1 MRNAAHWRLWFPLA
15 ASFVVYLTPLAGPHA
30 VWLLGETL
38 LSGLTRGGSGRSG
51 AWVATEVA
59 VALAAQ
65 AIVAALLAWCV
76 RGRGLRLLL
85 LVPAFPI
92 MMAGLEYLYLVA
104 IPTRFLIEGETTP
117 ERLDLVER
125 CVVPDASLL
134 SVRTPVSL
142 PAQRFREWWAQRSDG
157 RYVTVSIPG
166 CESTTPKLPQPTVQ
180 PGGHADFLLA
190 PIYAVRSATL
200 FERTDIAAGTRSW
213 WRLSEGGARFDRL
226 PTPESQ
232 IDAPVLSNDGTALAW
247 IETLPARDGPAGHR
261 LHVRSVTSARSET
274 TISMA
279 GLPPASYVIVEY
291 DRVAGEIGLWT
302 DGRLATIDRSGRVV
316 RQSAPVAAIRP
327 QAGTYL
333 RSGDGWLAWDAYR
346 DADPY
351 WLAWSTAGGAGR
363 RRVPLGRSVTS
374 AAVDDSGR
382 FIAVSTTTTVSVGAV
397 RDAVYV
403 FDARDGSEVFRR
415 YLPTYTRSTVA
426 FFDGG
431 WFAYS
436 DSAGTHLL
444 RMPR

>member
-1 MRNAAHWRLWFPLA
+1 MRNAAHWRLWFPIA
-15 ASFVVYLTPLAGPHA
+15 ASFVVYVTPLAGPHA

-38 LSGLTRGGSGRSG
+38 ISGLTRGAGGRSG
-51 AWVATEVA
+51 AWVATEIA
-59 VALAAQ
+59 VALGAQ
-65 AIVAALLAWCV
+65 AIAAALLAWCL
-76 RGRGLRLLL
+76 RGRGMRLLV

-92 MMAGLEYLYLVA
+92 MMAGLEYVYLVA

-125 CVVPDASLL
+125 CVVPDASLI
-134 SVRTPVSL
+134 SVRTPVNL

-166 CESTTPKLPQPTVQ
+166 CESIAPKLPQPTVQ
-180 PGGHADFLLA
+180 AGGHADFLLA
-190 PIYAVRSATL
+190 PIYAVRGSTL
-200 FERTDIAAGTRSW
+200 FERTDVAAGTRSW
-213 WRLSEGGARFDRL
+213 WRLSDGGARFERL
-226 PTPESQ
+226 PVPDTQ

-247 IETLPARDGPAGHR
+247 IETLPARDAPAAHR
-261 LHVRSVTSARSET
+261 LHLRSVRSARSDT

-279 GLPPASYVIVEY
+279 ALPPASYVIVEY
-291 DRVAGEIGLWT
+291 DRASGEIGLWN
-302 DGRLATIDRSGRVV
+302 DGRLTTIDRSGALV
-316 RQSAPVAAIRP
+316 RQSAPVAPIRP

-351 WLAWSTAGGAGR
+351 WLAWSTAAGAGR

-374 AAVDDSGR
+374 AAVDDSGQ
-382 FIAVSTTTTVSVGAV
+382 FIAVSTTTTVSLGAV

-403 FDARDGSEVFRR
+403 FDARDDSEVFRR

-436 DSAGTHLL
+436 DLAGTHVLG
-444 RMPR
+444 MPR